1 MKNISNLKNK
11 YYESYCDSKSLLPGL
26 KINWM
31 EQLRDQAIH
40 QFNQDGLPDKNV
52 EEWNIYSFKGLT
64 ETFYNPFEKLNY
76 DLDVDLIEKKKD
88 NCLIRVIFYNGKI
101 IKIEHDIL
109 PQGIKVNTLN
119 FFLKNDPEFLK
130 EKIKP
135 ANEFLE
141 DRLSRITDSR
151 PQSIVA
157 LNAAFHKE
165 GAVICIDKNI
175 KVPGYIELLQLG
187 TSNSSSMK
195 HIRSVLYIDE
205 GAECEVLENIK
216 QDENNNLL
224 FTSNVSDIHISK
236 GAVLSFHR
244 FIEGN
249 SNNLHINNVH
259 VNLDKDAKFINSS
272 FINSKGQV
280 RAETRVNLKGEN
292 SSSKIDSLMI
302 GTSESLHETLTKVR
316 HIEKNTKSNQIIR
329 TILDD
334 KSKGSF
340 QGKIRVDIGADGT
353 QANMSGKS
361 LLLSDNCRVNSKPE
375 LEILADDVSC
385 SHGVT
390 VGNLSEEQLFY
401 LCSRGIP
408 ENEARRLLI
417 NAFGKIVIN
426 SLSPSLST
434 RAEKLM
440 LENNN

>member
-1 MKNISNLKNK
+1 MKNILNLKNK

-26 KINWM
+26 NINWM

-52 EEWNIYSFKGLT
+52 EEWNICSFKGLT

-175 KVPGYIELLQLG
+175 KVI
-187 TSNSSSMK
+187 
-195 HIRSVLYIDE
+195 
-205 GAECEVLENIK
+205 NIANP
-216 QDENNNLL
+216 E
-224 FTSNVSDIHISK
+224 I
-236 GAVLSFHR
+236 
-244 FIEGN
+244 
-249 SNNLHINNVH
+249 
-259 VNLDKDAKFINSS
+259 
-272 FINSKGQV
+272 
-280 RAETRVNLKGEN
+280 
-292 SSSKIDSLMI
+292 I
-302 GTSESLHETLTKVR
+302 GTDLECCFLVLGISIKP
-316 HIEKNTKSNQIIR
+316 NTF
-329 TILDD
+329 D
-334 KSKGSF
+334 
-340 QGKIRVDIGADGT
+340 
-353 QANMSGKS
+353 
-361 LLLSDNCRVNSKPE
+361 
-375 LEILADDVSC
+375 
-385 SHGVT
+385 
-390 VGNLSEEQLFY
+390 
-401 LCSRGIP
+401 
-408 ENEARRLLI
+408 LLI
-417 NAFGKIVIN
+417 NILIN
-426 SLSPSLST
+426 K
-434 RAEKLM
+434 KLIQN
-440 LENNN
+440 ENNRIDKFVFNIFIYFELL